1 MSREKLRLFVGQYG
15 EKYVLDE
22 IIMYLTEDEL
32 DEIVEEFETNHRD
45 NDLDVPEILRSDC

>member
-1 MSREKLRLFVGQYG
+1 MSREKLRLFIGRYG

-32 DEIVEEFETNHRD
+32 DEIVEEFETNHRGD
-45 NDLDVPEILRSDC
+45 DLDVPEILRADC

>member
-1 MSREKLRLFVGQYG
+1 MSREKLRLFIGKYG

-32 DEIVEEFETNHRD
+32 DEIVEEFEKNHRGD
-45 NDLDVPEILRSDC
+45 DLDVPSILRNDC

>member
-1 MSREKLRLFVGQYG
+1 MSREKLRLFIGKYG

-22 IIMYLTEDEL
+22 IIMYLTEDEV

-45 NDLDVPEILRSDC
+45 DDGYVQSILRTDV

>member
-1 MSREKLRLFVGQYG
+1 MSREKLRLFIGQYG

-45 NDLDVPEILRSDC
+45 DDLNVPEILRSDC

>member
-1 MSREKLRLFVGQYG
+1 MSREKLRLFIGQYG